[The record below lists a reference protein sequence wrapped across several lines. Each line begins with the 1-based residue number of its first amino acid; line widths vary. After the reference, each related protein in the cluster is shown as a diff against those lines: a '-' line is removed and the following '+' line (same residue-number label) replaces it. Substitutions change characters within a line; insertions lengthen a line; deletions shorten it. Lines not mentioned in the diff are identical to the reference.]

1 MTSDELSLRA
11 YLRQADA
18 HTSGGGTLRI
28 GYAAPGAAIEAP
40 LLAAITFG
48 GEPAQ
53 LAAPLHVQVDLAPLG
68 SGSTIEYWVAHG
80 DVTAGRAGTV
90 RYAHDEH
97 FLFAAVELDEGEHGG
112 ILAAAEH
119 AYRTILEFQQQSA
132 YPHLLRM
139 WNFMDRVNE
148 GEGDLE
154 RYRQFCV
161 GRARGLGNAA
171 TDQYP
176 AATAIGRQQPTQQL
190 QVFWLAGRVP
200 GVAVE
205 NPRQVS
211 AYRYPRVYGPA
222 SPSFSRATA
231 LADGSLLISGT
242 ASIVGHISQHPDDPI
257 AQADETLRNLEVL
270 IERAQEHRP
279 ASAATSRLLKVY
291 VRNPLHAEAI
301 VDRIRRAY
309 PADEAIVL
317 AAEICRRE
325 LLLEVECVLC
335 AGAPVTSR

>member
-18 HTSGGGTLRI
+18 HTSGGGTLEV

-48 GEPAQ
+48 PQPPQ
-53 LAAPLHVQVDLAPLG
+53 LAAPLHVQVDLEPLG
-68 SGSTIEYWVAHG
+68 GTAKVEYWVARG
-80 DVTAGRAGTV
+80 DVTTGRAGAV

-97 FLFAAVELDEGEHGG
+97 FLFAAIDLDESEHSG
-112 ILAAAEH
+112 ILTAAEH
-119 AYRTILEFQQQSA
+119 AYRAALEFQKQSA

-139 WNFMDRVNE
+139 WNFMDRINE

-161 GRARGLGNAA
+161 GRARGLGEAA
-171 TDQYP
+171 GDQYP
-176 AATAIGRQQPTQQL
+176 AATAIGRQQPTQRL

-200 GVAVE
+200 GIAVE

-231 LADGSLLISGT
+231 LTDGSLLVSGT
-242 ASIVGHISQHPDDPI
+242 ASIVGHISRHPDDPI
-257 AQADETLRNLEVL
+257 AQTDETLRNLEVL
-270 IERAQEHRP
+270 IERAQEHR
-279 ASAATSRLLKVY
+279 SAAAAAARLLKVY

-301 VDRIRRAY
+301 ADRIRSAY
-309 PADEAIVL
+309 PADEVIVL
-317 AAEICRRE
+317 AADICRRE
-325 LLLEVECVLC
+325 LLLEIECVRC
-335 AGAPVTSR
+335 AGTPHASR